1 MGKIKGNTAIQVSHV
16 RKEFKLP
23 HNKQSTFKG
32 ALVNLI
38 GRGDRTYETQEVLKD
53 VSFEIK
59 KGEFFGIVGR
69 NGSGKSTL
77 LKMLAGIYAPT
88 KGKITVH
95 GSLTP
100 FIELGVGFNPELTG
114 RENVYMNGA
123 LLGFNNKEMDA
134 MYDDIVTFAELEK
147 FMDQKLK
154 NYSSGMQVRLA
165 FSIAIRA
172 RSDILLL
179 DEVLA
184 VGDAA
189 FQQKC
194 FEYFLDL
201 KKKNQTVVFISHD
214 MDAVRR
220 FCDRAM
226 YIKDGEIIDIGD
238 VDRIAQLY
246 VNENFSSSSREGSDE
261 QQPHM
266 PIKLVIE
273 NIDQHEFAR
282 GEKII
287 SRLEISAEDDYEAVV
302 SVSVLRD
309 GQYVGGFNS
318 EKYRKPIHIPKGESK
333 VYYEIDTKALS
344 GGGYRLGAGVF
355 WHPTFRPLGV
365 QLEGPTFTIV
375 NPENWYKDGV
385 ADVDGEVRIEGAA

>member
-1 MGKIKGNTAIQVSHV
+1 MKKDIAIKVDNVS
-16 RKEFKLP
+16 KSFKLP
-23 HNKQSTFKG
+23 HNKQSSLKG
-32 ALVNLI
+32 TLINLV
-38 GRGDRTYETQEVLKD
+38 GRGDRTYETQEVLKG
-53 VSFEIK
+53 VSFEVK

-77 LKMLAGIYAPT
+77 LKMLAGVYTPT
-88 KGKITVH
+88 DGDIIVN

-123 LLGFNNKEMDA
+123 LLGFNNKEMDV
-134 MYDDIVTFAELEK
+134 MYDDIVEFAELER

-172 RSDILLL
+172 HSDILLL

-194 FEYFLDL
+194 FEYFLNL
-201 KKKNQTVVFISHD
+201 KKERRTVVFISHD

-220 FCDRAM
+220 FCTRAM
-226 YIKDGEIIDIGD
+226 YIKKGDIIDIGD

-246 VNENFSSSSREGSDE
+246 VNENFSSDSKESESEDDKPMPARVVIGNIKQREFSRGDKLISS
-261 QQPHM
+261 
-266 PIKLVIE
+266 IE
-273 NIDQHEFAR
+273 IVAD
-282 GEKII
+282 
-287 SRLEISAEDDYEAVV
+287 DDYEAVV

-318 EKYRKPIHIPKGESK
+318 YKYEKPMKLKKGKNNVS
-333 VYYEIDTKALS
+333 YEIDTKALS

-355 WHPTFRPLGV
+355 AYDTFRPLGV
-365 QLEGPTFTIV
+365 QLEGPGFTVV
-375 NPENWYKDGV
+375 NPQNKYKDGI
-385 ADVDGEVRIEGAA
+385 ADVDGEMRLV